1 MKLDSEKIREIAKK
15 YDLTPQQVYDVVN
28 SQFEF
33 VAEEIKKPNANP
45 IRIKYLGLFY
55 VKKGNLKYLKDKLI
69 RFGQLKENNDE
80 LEKD

>member
-1 MKLDSEKIREIAKK
+1 MKLDSNKLREIAKE

-33 VAEEIKKPNANP
+33 VAEEIKKPNANS

-55 VKKGNLKYLKDKLI
+55 VKSYKIKYLKDKLI
-69 RFGQLKENNDE
+69 RFGQLNERDNE
-80 LEKD
+80 LE